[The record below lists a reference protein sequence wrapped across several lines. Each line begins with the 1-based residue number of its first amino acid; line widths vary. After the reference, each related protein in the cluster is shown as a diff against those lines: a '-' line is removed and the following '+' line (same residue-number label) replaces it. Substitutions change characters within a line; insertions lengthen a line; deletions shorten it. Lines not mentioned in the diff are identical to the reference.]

1 MGMYPDPYTRLL
13 VEVKPETAITFP
25 LGRKLVR
32 STCIIAVPK
41 DDQGGRMDGAVYTS
55 L

>member
-1 MGMYPDPYTRLL
+1 MGLYPDSYTRLFL
-13 VEVKPETAITFP
+13 VKVKPETAFTFA

-41 DDQGGRMDGAVYTS
+41 DDQGGADTS